1 VHVCVHL
8 LCSHLPA
15 CVLFARTPSKRGLW
29 FALHV
34 LLWGEN
40 KQRLAG
46 TRLPTPPCVPG
57 PLRHIEFPLF
67 SHSAVMYIHL
77 HTRLVCVLVCA
88 VSALCSNAPP
98 PLPQKLL
105 VCVFVCVCVGRCFGM
120 VWAVCL
126 LFVLVDGW
134 VQVYQLFSHVGQLS
148 NIMILEQCTWHF
160 TWGEKKNQVMLY
172 ATVYWL
178 KIATINSILWWNVM
192 QINRSNLAKG

>member
-1 VHVCVHL
+1 MRIKPCFKGETHILMSEARKKTRPCVLIKMRVLLCTYRRIQVHVCVHL

-29 FALHV
+29 FVLHV

-105 VCVFVCVCVGRCFGM
+105 VCVCVWVDVLVWCGLCVC
-120 VWAVCL
+120 CL
-126 LFVLVDGW
+126 F
-134 VQVYQLFSHVGQLS
+134 
-148 NIMILEQCTWHF
+148 
-160 TWGEKKNQVMLY
+160 
-172 ATVYWL
+172 
-178 KIATINSILWWNVM
+178 
-192 QINRSNLAKG
+192 